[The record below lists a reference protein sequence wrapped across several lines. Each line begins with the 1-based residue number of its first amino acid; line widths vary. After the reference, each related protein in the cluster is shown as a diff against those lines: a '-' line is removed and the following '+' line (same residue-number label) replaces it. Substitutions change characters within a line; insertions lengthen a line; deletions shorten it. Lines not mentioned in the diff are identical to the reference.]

1 MERINQFLAL
11 NKETEEMYQDTL
23 KRVLSHPKTKALI
36 KDEAADVTPKMIE
49 NDLLV
54 MDEYIKAETTCDK
67 CGSVETC
74 CNNPKGYVPKIDVRN
89 KRIHL
94 LYEPC
99 TQKIKEDEYNRRKEM
114 IDAQFVSQDIKDA
127 TFESITHF
135 PNTNRK
141 DVHQKLMKKAYEI
154 VKDQHVKGLFIHGK
168 FGVGKSYFLGALAN
182 ELSKYQISS
191 VLIYVP
197 EFISRLKGGFSDG
210 TTQQLLTTVKTAEVL
225 ILDDL
230 GAEDVTPWVRD
241 EVISNVLHYRMVEQ
255 LPTFISS
262 NFTMDE
268 LEKNYRK
275 TRDNGVEETKSRR
288 ILERLRALCEEV
300 ELKGDNYR
308 NS

>member
-11 NKETEEMYQDTL
+11 NKETEEMYQETL
-23 KRVLSHPKTKALI
+23 QRILSHPKTKALFNNE
-36 KDEAADVTPKMIE
+36 DTPITPTMIE

-54 MDEYIKAETTCDK
+54 MNEYISAETTCER
-67 CGSVETC
+67 CGSVDTC

-89 KRIHL
+89 SRIHVI
-94 LYEPC
+94 YEPC
-99 TQKIKEDEYNRRKEM
+99 EQKVKEDAYNKRKQM

-127 TFESITHF
+127 TFESITHY
-135 PNTNRK
+135 PSTNRK
-141 DVHQKLMKKAYEI
+141 DVHQKLMKKAYDI
-154 VKDQHVKGLFIHGK
+154 LNNQHHKGLYIHGK

-241 EVISNVLHYRMVEQ
+241 EVISNVLHYRMVEN

-262 NFTMDE
+262 NFTME
-268 LEKNYRK
+268 SLEQNYRK

-288 ILERLRALCEEV
+288 ILERLRALCDEV

>member
-1 MERINQFLAL
+1 MERINQFIAL
-11 NKETEEMYQDTL
+11 NEETEEMYQETL
-23 KRVLSHPKTKALI
+23 KRILSHAKTKALFNNE
-36 KDEAADVTPKMIE
+36 DTPISARMIE

-54 MDEYIKAETTCDK
+54 MNEYITAETTCDR

-74 CNNPKGYVPKIDVRN
+74 CNNPKGYWPKIDVRN
-89 KRIHL
+89 NRIHL
-94 LYEPC
+94 VYEPC
-99 TQKIKEDEYNRRKEM
+99 EKKVKEDAYNKRKEM

-127 TFESITHF
+127 TFETITHF

-141 DVHQKLMKKAYEI
+141 DVHQQLMRKAYDI
-154 VKDQHVKGLFIHGK
+154 VNNKHQKGLFIHGK

-182 ELSKYQISS
+182 ELSKYQVSS

-241 EVISNVLHYRMVEQ
+241 EVISNVLHYRMVEH

-262 NFTMDE
+262 NFTMDN
-268 LEKNYRK
+268 LEMNYRK

-288 ILERLRALCEEV
+288 ILERLRALCDEV

>member
-1 MERINQFLAL
+1 MKRINNFLAI
-11 NKETEEMYQDTL
+11 NRETEEMYQETL
-23 KRVLSHPKTKALI
+23 TRVLQHPKTKALI
-36 KDEAADVTPKMIE
+36 QENDNVTPQMIE

-54 MDEYIKAETTCDK
+54 VDEYIRAHSEDVPCE
-67 CGSVETC
+67 SVEACT
-74 CNNPKGYVPKIDVRN
+74 NNPKGYTPKVDVRN
-89 KRIHL
+89 NRIHL
-94 LYEPC
+94 IYEPC
-99 TQKIKEDEYNRRKEM
+99 ESKKREDEYHRRKQL

-127 TFESITHF
+127 TFESIQHY

-141 DVHQKLMKKAYEI
+141 DVHQQLMKKAFDIINE
-154 VKDQHVKGLFIHGK
+154 KHHKGLYLHGK

-182 ELSKYQISS
+182 EISKYHISS
-191 VLIYVP
+191 VLLYVP

-210 TTQQLLTTVKTAEVL
+210 STQRLLDTVKTAEVL

-241 EVISNVLHYRMVEQ
+241 EVISNILHYRMVEH

-262 NFTMDE
+262 NFTMAE
-268 LEKNYRK
+268 IEMNYRK

-288 ILERLRALCEEV
+288 ILERLRALCDEV

-308 NS
+308 NK

>member
-11 NKETEEMYQDTL
+11 NEETEEMYQETL
-23 KRVLSHPKTKALI
+23 QRILSDPKTKALLNN
-36 KDEAADVTPKMIE
+36 EETPITPTMIE

-54 MDEYIKAETTCDK
+54 MNEYISAETTCER
-67 CGSVETC
+67 CGSVDTC

-89 KRIHL
+89 NRIHVI
-94 LYEPC
+94 YEPC
-99 TQKIKEDEYNRRKEM
+99 EQKVKEDAYNKRKQM

-127 TFESITHF
+127 TFESITHY
-135 PNTNRK
+135 PSTNRK
-141 DVHQKLMKKAYEI
+141 DVHQKLMKKAYDI
-154 VKDQHVKGLFIHGK
+154 LNNQHHKGLYIHGK

-241 EVISNVLHYRMVEQ
+241 EVISNVLHYRMVEN

-262 NFTMDE
+262 NFTME
-268 LEKNYRK
+268 SLEQNYRK

-288 ILERLRALCEEV
+288 ILERLRALCDEV